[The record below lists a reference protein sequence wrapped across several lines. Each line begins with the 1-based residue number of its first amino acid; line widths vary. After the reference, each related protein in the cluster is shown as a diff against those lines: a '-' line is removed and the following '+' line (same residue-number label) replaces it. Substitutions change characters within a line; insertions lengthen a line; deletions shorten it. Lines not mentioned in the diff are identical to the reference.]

1 MSQARGASGSCRR
14 RERRETE
21 PPRDALPRCVRHRG
35 NATAGAAVATDR
47 KKIPPTHRLQQVRPA
62 LQLTSSHRRR
72 GLPEPAPAQ
81 AFARAPIAVPAAKAR
96 RGHGEPH
103 RRSPTE
109 RAGCYAHPP
118 QRHRHHHRPCGHAT
132 GARTTRV
139 RTVRAR
145 RAETKRYPAE
155 WRPRPPGSSCLAY
168 PSWERRRGRACRTS
182 VRCGAR
188 NQVTSEAAAAPAAK
202 RTPARSRRHRTAPC
216 FRGDYYRPQVAHL
229 VCGGVRHPTLRV
241 NRQERPKVPRAAATA
256 RRAPACWNPSL

>member
-109 RAGCYAHPP
+109 RAGCYAHT
-118 QRHRHHHRPCGHAT
+118 RRNGTAITTDLAVTRP
-132 GARTTRV
+132 
-139 RTVRAR
+139 VRAR
-145 RAETKRYPAE
+145 LVCARFVHAERRARRYPAE

-168 PSWERRRGRACRTS
+168 PSWERRRGRACQTS

-216 FRGDYYRPQVAHL
+216 FRGDSI
-229 VCGGVRHPTLRV
+229 GLRW
-241 NRQERPKVPRAAATA
+241 RTWSAAGCATPR
-256 RRAPACWNPSL
+256 CV